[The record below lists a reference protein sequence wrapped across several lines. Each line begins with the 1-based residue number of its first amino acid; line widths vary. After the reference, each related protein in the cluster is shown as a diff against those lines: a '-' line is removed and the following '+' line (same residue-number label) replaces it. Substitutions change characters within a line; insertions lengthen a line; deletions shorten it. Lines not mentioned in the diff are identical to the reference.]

1 MSRFSFVFLFLCLAI
16 PIRAEGIT
24 AEAAVTYALRHNPEL
39 EAARQG
45 IEQAR
50 GRLAQSGR
58 RAAPELEAEF
68 RPNLADSSEFGVG
81 LGIMQ
86 KFPLTSRLLLEKKL
100 SHSEVTVAELEV
112 RDAERRLGVNV
123 RLLAVKLLA
132 LNDERELKRG
142 RLLLGREWLVVARK
156 NAAAGEGSLL
166 EADQLELEAGQVEVE
181 LLQLDAE
188 EVALV
193 GALRPLLGWPVGAAL
208 EVAGSLDP
216 PSSVDSAGLPDVTIR
231 PDYLVGQA
239 RLESAR
245 RELDLQ
251 KASQWDD
258 VSAGLAYERDHAY
271 DAGAGLQRDQFLGI
285 KLTVPLPLRSAARG
299 QVQEAVATIRR
310 RELEAAALAASI
322 QADAATARAEMTAAT
337 TQYARISSTLLPQAR
352 QIEEKFFAAY
362 QSGQAP
368 LTNSLRSREQ
378 RLSLEAAQLAA
389 QRNYHLARIQFE
401 AAMGR

>member
-156 NAAAGEGSLL
+156 NAAAGEGSSL

-208 EVAGSLDP
+208 ELAGTLDP
-216 PSSVDSAGLPDVTIR
+216 PSPVDSAGLPDVTIR
-231 PDYLVGQA
+231 SDYLAGQA

-299 QVQEAVATIRR
+299 RVQEAVATIRR

-337 TQYARISSTLLPQAR
+337 IQYARISSTLLPQAR

-378 RLSLEAAQLAA
+378 RLSLESAQLAA

>member
-1 MSRFSFVFLFLCLAI
+1 MSRFSFVFLFLCVAI

-208 EVAGSLDP
+208 ELAGTLGP

-299 QVQEAVATIRR
+299 RVQEAVATILR

>member
-1 MSRFSFVFLFLCLAI
+1 MSRLLFVFLFLCLAI

-39 EAARQG
+39 AAARQG

-112 RDAERRLGVNV
+112 RDAERRVGVSV

-156 NAAAGEGSLL
+156 NAAAGEGSSL

-208 EVAGSLDP
+208 ELAGTLDP
-216 PSSVDSAGLPDVTIR
+216 PSPVDSAGLPDVTIR
-231 PDYLVGQA
+231 SDYLAGQA

-271 DAGAGLQRDQFLGI
+271 DAGAGMQRDQFLGI

-299 QVQEAVATIRR
+299 RVQEAVATIRR
-310 RELEAAALAASI
+310 RELEAAALAATI

>member
-1 MSRFSFVFLFLCLAI
+1 MSRLLFVFLFLCLAI

-39 EAARQG
+39 AAARQG

-156 NAAAGEGSLL
+156 NAAAGEGSSL

-208 EVAGSLDP
+208 ELAGTLDP
-216 PSSVDSAGLPDVTIR
+216 PSPVDSAGLPDVTIR
-231 PDYLVGQA
+231 SDYLAGQA

-271 DAGAGLQRDQFLGI
+271 DAGAGMQRDQFLGI

-299 QVQEAVATIRR
+299 RVQEAVATIRR
-310 RELEAAALAASI
+310 RELEAAALAATI

-352 QIEEKFFAAY
+352 QLEEKFFAAY

>member
-1 MSRFSFVFLFLCLAI
+1 MSRLLFVFLFLCLAI

-39 EAARQG
+39 AAARQG

-112 RDAERRLGVNV
+112 RDAERRVGVSV

-156 NAAAGEGSLL
+156 NAAAGEGSSL

-193 GALRPLLGWPVGAAL
+193 GALRPLLGWPVEAAL
-208 EVAGSLDP
+208 ELAGTLDP

-231 PDYLVGQA
+231 SDYLAGQA

-299 QVQEAVATIRR
+299 RVQEAVATIRR
-310 RELEAAALAASI
+310 RELEAAALAATI

-352 QIEEKFFAAY
+352 QLEEKFFAAY

>member
-208 EVAGSLDP
+208 ELAGTLGP

-299 QVQEAVATIRR
+299 RVQEAVATIRR

-389 QRNYHLARIQFE
+389 QRNYHLGRIQFE

>member
-1 MSRFSFVFLFLCLAI
+1 MSRFSFVFLILCLAI
-16 PIRAEGIT
+16 PLRAEDIT

-39 EAARQG
+39 AAARQG

-86 KFPLTSRLLLEKKL
+86 KFPLTSRLSLEKKL

-112 RDAERRLGVNV
+112 RDAERRLGVSV
-123 RLLAVKLLA
+123 RSLAVKLLA

-156 NAAAGEGSLL
+156 NAAAGEGSSL

-208 EVAGSLDP
+208 ELAGGLEP
-216 PSSVDSAGLPDVTIR
+216 PSPVDSTGLPDVTIR
-231 PDYLVGQA
+231 PDYLAGQA

-258 VSAGLAYERDHAY
+258 ISAGLAYERDHAY
-271 DAGAGLQRDQFLGI
+271 DAGAGMQRDQFLGI
-285 KLTVPLPLRSAARG
+285 KLTVPLPVRSAARG
-299 QVQEAVATIRR
+299 RVQEAVATIRR

-337 TQYARISSTLLPQAR
+337 TQYSRISSTLLPQAR
-352 QIEEKFFAAY
+352 QLEEKFFAAY
-362 QSGQAP
+362 QSGQTP
-368 LTNSLRSREQ
+368 LTNILRSREQ

-389 QRNYHLARIQFE
+389 QRNYHLARIQFD

>member
-1 MSRFSFVFLFLCLAI
+1 MSRLLFVFLFLCLAI

-156 NAAAGEGSLL
+156 NAAAGEGSSL

-208 EVAGSLDP
+208 ELAGTLDP

-231 PDYLVGQA
+231 SDYLAGQA

-299 QVQEAVATIRR
+299 RVQEAVATIRR
-310 RELEAAALAASI
+310 RELEAAALAATI

>member
-1 MSRFSFVFLFLCLAI
+1 MSRLLFVFLFLCLAI

-39 EAARQG
+39 AAARQG

-112 RDAERRLGVNV
+112 RDAERRVGVNV
-123 RLLAVKLLA
+123 RSLAVKLLA

-156 NAAAGEGSLL
+156 NAAAGEGSSL

-208 EVAGSLDP
+208 ELAGTLDP
-216 PSSVDSAGLPDVTIR
+216 PSPVDSAGLPDVTIR
-231 PDYLVGQA
+231 SDYLAGQA

-299 QVQEAVATIRR
+299 RVQEAVATIRR

-352 QIEEKFFAAY
+352 QLEEKFFAAY

>member
-208 EVAGSLDP
+208 ELAGTLGP
-216 PSSVDSAGLPDVTIR
+216 PSSVESAGLPDVTIR
-231 PDYLVGQA
+231 PDYLAGQA

-299 QVQEAVATIRR
+299 RVQEAVATIRR

>member
-1 MSRFSFVFLFLCLAI
+1 MSRLLFVFLFLCLAI

-39 EAARQG
+39 AAARQG

-112 RDAERRLGVNV
+112 RDAERRVGVNV
-123 RLLAVKLLA
+123 RSLAVKLLA

-156 NAAAGEGSLL
+156 NAAAGEGSSL

-208 EVAGSLDP
+208 ELAGTLDP
-216 PSSVDSAGLPDVTIR
+216 PSPVDSAGLPDVTIR
-231 PDYLVGQA
+231 SDYLAGQA

-271 DAGAGLQRDQFLGI
+271 DAGAGMQRDQFLGI

-299 QVQEAVATIRR
+299 RVQEAVATIRR

-352 QIEEKFFAAY
+352 QLEEKFFAAY

>member
-156 NAAAGEGSLL
+156 NAAAGEGSSL

-208 EVAGSLDP
+208 ELAGTLDP

-231 PDYLVGQA
+231 PDYLAGQA

-299 QVQEAVATIRR
+299 RVQEAVATIRR
-310 RELEAAALAASI
+310 RELEAAALAATI

>member
-156 NAAAGEGSLL
+156 NAAAGEGSSL

-208 EVAGSLDP
+208 ELAGTLDP
-216 PSSVDSAGLPDVTIR
+216 PSPVDSAGLPDVTIR
-231 PDYLVGQA
+231 SDYLAGQA

-299 QVQEAVATIRR
+299 RVQEAVATIRR

-378 RLSLEAAQLAA
+378 RLSLESAQLAA

>member
-16 PIRAEGIT
+16 PIRAGGIT

-50 GRLAQSGR
+50 GRLAHSGR

-156 NAAAGEGSLL
+156 NAAAGEGSSL

-188 EVALV
+188 EVALM

-208 EVAGSLDP
+208 ELAGTLGP
-216 PSSVDSAGLPDVTIR
+216 PSPVDSAGPPDVTIR
-231 PDYLVGQA
+231 PDYLAGQA

-271 DAGAGLQRDQFLGI
+271 DAGAGMQRDQFLGI

-299 QVQEAVATIRR
+299 RVQEAVATIRR

>member
-208 EVAGSLDP
+208 ELAGTLGP

-299 QVQEAVATIRR
+299 RVQEAVATIRR

>member
-208 EVAGSLDP
+208 ELAGTLGP

-299 QVQEAVATIRR
+299 RVQEAVATIRR

-322 QADAATARAEMTAAT
+322 EADAATARAEMTAAT

>member
-1 MSRFSFVFLFLCLAI
+1 MSRLLFVFLFLCLAI
-16 PIRAEGIT
+16 PIRAEGLT
-24 AEAAVTYALRHNPEL
+24 AEAAVTYAPRHNPGP

-45 IEQAR
+45 MEQAR

-86 KFPLTSRLLLEKKL
+86 KFPLTSRLLLERKL

-112 RDAERRLGVNV
+112 RDAERRVGVSV

-156 NAAAGEGSLL
+156 NAAAGEGSSL

-193 GALRPLLGWPVGAAL
+193 GALRPLLGWPVEAAL
-208 EVAGSLDP
+208 ELAGTLDP

-231 PDYLVGQA
+231 PDYLAGQA

-299 QVQEAVATIRR
+299 RVQEAVATIRR
-310 RELEAAALAASI
+310 RELEAAALAATI

-352 QIEEKFFAAY
+352 QLEEKFFAAY

>member
-208 EVAGSLDP
+208 ELAGTLGP
-216 PSSVDSAGLPDVTIR
+216 PSPVDSAGLPDVTIR
-231 PDYLVGQA
+231 PDYLAGQA

-245 RELDLQ
+245 RELEKL
-251 KASQWDD
+251 KLSELS
-258 VSAGLAYERDHAY
+258 VE

>member
-208 EVAGSLDP
+208 ELAGTLDP
-216 PSSVDSAGLPDVTIR
+216 PSPVDSAGLPDVTIR
-231 PDYLVGQA
+231 SDYLAGQA

-299 QVQEAVATIRR
+299 RVQEAVATIRR

-378 RLSLEAAQLAA
+378 RLSLESAQLAA

>member
-208 EVAGSLDP
+208 ELAGTLGP

-299 QVQEAVATIRR
+299 RVQEAVATILR

>member
-16 PIRAEGIT
+16 PIRAGGIT

-50 GRLAQSGR
+50 GRLAHSGR

-156 NAAAGEGSLL
+156 NAAAGEGSSL

-188 EVALV
+188 EVALM

-208 EVAGSLDP
+208 ELAGTLGP
-216 PSSVDSAGLPDVTIR
+216 PSPVDSAGPPDVTIR
-231 PDYLVGQA
+231 PDYLAGQA

-271 DAGAGLQRDQFLGI
+271 DAGAGMQRDQFLGI

-299 QVQEAVATIRR
+299 RVQEAVATIRR

-322 QADAATARAEMTAAT
+322 EADAATARAEMTAAT

>member
-1 MSRFSFVFLFLCLAI
+1 MSRLLFVFLFLCLAI

-39 EAARQG
+39 AAARQG

-86 KFPLTSRLLLEKKL
+86 KFPLTSRLLLERKL

-112 RDAERRLGVNV
+112 RDAERRVGVNV
-123 RLLAVKLLA
+123 RSLAVKLLA

-156 NAAAGEGSLL
+156 NAAAGEGSSL

-208 EVAGSLDP
+208 ELAGTLDP
-216 PSSVDSAGLPDVTIR
+216 PSPVDSAGLPDVTIR
-231 PDYLVGQA
+231 SDYLAGQA

-299 QVQEAVATIRR
+299 RVQEAVATIRR

-352 QIEEKFFAAY
+352 QLEEKFFAAY

-378 RLSLEAAQLAA
+378 RLSLESAQLAA

>member
-1 MSRFSFVFLFLCLAI
+1 MSRLLFVFLFLCLAI

-39 EAARQG
+39 AAARQG

-112 RDAERRLGVNV
+112 RDAERRVGVNV
-123 RLLAVKLLA
+123 RSLAVKLLA

-156 NAAAGEGSLL
+156 NAAAGEGSSL

-208 EVAGSLDP
+208 ELAGTLDP
-216 PSSVDSAGLPDVTIR
+216 PSPVDSAGLPDVTIR
-231 PDYLVGQA
+231 SDYLAGQA

-299 QVQEAVATIRR
+299 RVQEAVATIRR
-310 RELEAAALAASI
+310 RELEAAALAATI

-352 QIEEKFFAAY
+352 QLEEKFFAAY

-378 RLSLEAAQLAA
+378 RLSLESAQLAA